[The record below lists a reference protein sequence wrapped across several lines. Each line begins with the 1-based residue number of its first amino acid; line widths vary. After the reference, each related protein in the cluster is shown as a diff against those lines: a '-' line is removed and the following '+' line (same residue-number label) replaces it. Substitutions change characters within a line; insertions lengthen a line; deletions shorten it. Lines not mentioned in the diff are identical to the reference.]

1 VHHPG
6 RDDLVG
12 ITVDPDLD
20 GERPS
25 RQHAGRTWS
34 LLFSSSGPVGEL
46 SRLPD
51 PPLSAGVRVVTA
63 PTGGGNPL
71 RGGPG
76 EIVDSVYPS
85 RSQLGSDVGP
95 DSRDSGQAVVSPF
108 GLHWHGSL
116 RTVI

>member
-25 RQHAGRTWS
+25 RQNAGLTWS
-34 LLFSSSGPVGEL
+34 LVFSSSGPVGEL
-46 SRLPD
+46 GRLLD
-51 PPLSAGVRVVTA
+51 PPLSAGVRAVTT
-63 PTGGGNPL
+63 PTGGGNLL

-76 EIVDSVYPS
+76 EIIDSVYPS
-85 RSQLGSDVGP
+85 RSQPGSDVGL
-95 DSRDSGQAVVSPF
+95 DSRDLGQAVIRRC
-108 GLHWHGSL
+108 GL
-116 RTVI
+116 R

>member
-25 RQHAGRTWS
+25 RQHAGLTS
-34 LLFSSSGPVGEL
+34 SFVFSSSGPVGEL
-46 SRLPD
+46 GRLLD
-51 PPLSAGVRVVTA
+51 PPLSAGVRAATA
-63 PTGGGNPL
+63 PTGGGNLL

-76 EIVDSVYPS
+76 EIVDGVYPS
-85 RSQLGSDVGP
+85 RSQLGGDVGL
-95 DSRDSGQAVVSPF
+95 DSRDSGQAVV
-108 GLHWHGSL
+108 
-116 RTVI
+116 